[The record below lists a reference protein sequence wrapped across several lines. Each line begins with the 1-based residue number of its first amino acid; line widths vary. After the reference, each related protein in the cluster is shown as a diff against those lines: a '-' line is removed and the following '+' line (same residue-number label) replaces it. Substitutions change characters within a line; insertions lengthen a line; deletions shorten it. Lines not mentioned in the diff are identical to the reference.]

1 MSSRK
6 RNSDEK
12 DENRH
17 AVKYEFDVE
26 DEVENDEI
34 VCSKRHKSK
43 LSILT
48 LCIHLATLVVSI
60 TIYILNMSI
69 TVRINKTAS
78 MALYQFNGTLS
89 IFYLQLFMGLFKM
102 LDFSYDIVDFV
113 YKSYERMKKN
123 SYSNWRLCRS
133 VSSRNLFL
141 NLPSEVFVFIF
152 VRSFNFNDIFM
163 VVSR

>member
-1 MSSRK
+1 MSSSK

-12 DENRH
+12 DEKRH

-34 VCSKRHKSK
+34 DCSKKPKSM

-69 TVRINKTAS
+69 TVSIIKTAS

-89 IFYLQLFMGLFKM
+89 IFYLQLFMGLFKL

-113 YKSYERMKKN
+113 YKSFKRMKKQ
-123 SYSNWRLCRS
+123 SYSNWPLCRS
-133 VSSRNLFL
+133 LSSRNLFL
-141 NLPSEVFVFIF
+141 NLPSEVFVFMF
-152 VRSFNFNDIFM
+152 VSSFNFNDILM